1 MPDFDRAEQ
10 ILALAQ
16 VLSRVPTGNPNS
28 PMGEY
33 MQTPPPIR
41 GMWATEL
48 HDKFGVRVHPE
59 LAKAELVRV
68 QTQAGNFGPV
78 QEVTRNTP
86 VRAGGGDPGP
96 DVSRLKG
103 AQKLLLDWM
112 RSPEVAAEDPKL
124 PVLADRIE
132 RAQGDGKAGALLLAE
147 IRRDYPEVW
156 DKGQD
161 LVNSMGAQ

>member
-10 ILALAQ
+10 ILAIAQ
-16 VLSRVPTGNPNS
+16 ILSRVPTGNPSS

-68 QTQAGNFGPV
+68 QTKAGNFGPV

-86 VRAGGGDPGP
+86 APAAGAAAGGP
-96 DVSRLKG
+96 DVSRLKD

-112 RSPEVAAEDPKL
+112 RAQGEVDPNL
-124 PVLADRIE
+124 PKLADRIQ
-132 RAQGDGKAGALLLAE
+132 RAQGKPQDAALLLAE
-147 IRRDYPEVW
+147 IQRDYPEVW

-161 LVNSMGAQ
+161 LVNSMGPL